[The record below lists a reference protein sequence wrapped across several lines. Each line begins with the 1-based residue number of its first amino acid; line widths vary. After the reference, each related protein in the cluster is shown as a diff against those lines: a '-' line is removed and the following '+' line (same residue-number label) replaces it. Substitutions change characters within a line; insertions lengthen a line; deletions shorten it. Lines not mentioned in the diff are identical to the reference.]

1 MTEVSPRIGLG
12 YVMPSQAQKHVTVN
26 ESLRRLDAVVQ
37 CAVKSATT
45 TGEPGTPA
53 EGDAYILPAGRS
65 GPAWD
70 ILAETHIAVFQDGA
84 FTAIPPAA
92 GFLAYAMDTGRFLLF
107 DGTAWRTIPLSG
119 DNVPSL
125 GINTGADANNR
136 LAVKANAELLSH
148 DDVTPGSGDAR
159 KVINKAGTGN
169 TASLLL
175 QTGFSGRAEI
185 GLVGEDNLT
194 VKVSSDGGSFTEVMR
209 ADAATG
215 NLGVGLSAT
224 PVCRLDVA
232 GPVRVAGYT
241 VAALPPAGAG
251 AGQIIH
257 VTDASGGAVLAFS
270 DGTNWRRVTDRAV
283 VS

>member
-1 MTEVSPRIGLG
+1 
-12 YVMPSQAQKHVTVN
+12 
-26 ESLRRLDAVVQ
+26 
-37 CAVKSATT
+37 
-45 TGEPGTPA
+45 
-53 EGDAYILPAGRS
+53 
-65 GPAWD
+65 
-70 ILAETHIAVFQDGA
+70 
-84 FTAIPPAA
+84 
-92 GFLAYAMDTGRFLLF
+92 
-107 DGTAWRTIPLSG
+107 
-119 DNVPSL
+119 VPSL

-215 NLGVGLSAT
+215 NLGVGSSAT